1 MKMEILMLGLMM
13 WPVVII
19 ALVVRIERMTK
30 ELIDLCFSCGETFR
44 EPLTGEWLE
53 FHDIDD
59 KRAVVIDAAIN

>member
-1 MKMEILMLGLMM
+1 
-13 WPVVII
+13 
-19 ALVVRIERMTK
+19 MTVY
-30 ELIDLCFSCGETFR
+30 ELIDFLKDADPLAEVFIETYSCGETFR